1 MKKIISPITF
11 TAIIAIS
18 FNQIAC
24 KNNPK
29 DMKGTGINLADI
41 DSTVKP
47 SDNFFQ
53 YANGGWI
60 KANPI
65 PGDQTRWGSFSILV
79 ENNKKNIRQIAD
91 DAAKK
96 TDVKKDSPEQLVG
109 DFYFSAMDTNSIE
122 KQGASPIKADMERI
136 DMIKEMKGVLGMVA
150 RMQMWN
156 ASPMF
161 SFGAGQDPKNS
172 EVIVPQLEQGGL
184 SLPDRDYYVKTD
196 GRSQNIRE
204 EFIKHVSK
212 MFQLYGNTETE
223 GKKYADV
230 VMRIESDLAKASM
243 TRVEKRDPFK
253 TYNKVT
259 VAELD
264 ALTPSLKWED
274 MLNAMQVKGKYDY
287 LVLAQ
292 PDFLKELEHQLKS
305 TSLSDWKIYLKWHLL
320 NMASSSLSNDFV
332 MEDFHLAQVMSGQK
346 QIQDRWKRMVQYTD
360 RYLGDALGQLYVSKY
375 FPPEAKKKADELVSN
390 LMAAYQDR
398 IQHLDWM
405 SDDTKKKAIEK
416 LNTIARKI
424 GYSEK
429 WKDYAGLEISRESFF
444 KNILNAKTWNYNY
457 MISKVGQ
464 PVNRTEW
471 HMTPPTVN
479 AYYNP
484 SMNEIVFPAGILQ
497 PPFFDPNADD
507 AVNYGSIGAVI
518 GHELTHGFDD
528 EGRNYDAKGNLTNWW
543 TSEDSSKFD
552 SKAKMIVDQFNNYKV
567 LDSLHVNGELTLGEN
582 IADLGGITI
591 AYAAFKRTEQ
601 GKSQDKID
609 GFTPDQRFFL
619 GFARIWASSIRP
631 EAAAQRLIIDSHS
644 PSQFRVNGPL
654 SNLPEFYAAFNVAE
668 NEPMHRGD
676 TLRAKIW

>member
-654 SNLPEFYAAFNVAE
+654 SNLPEFYSAFNVAE
-668 NEPMHRGD
+668 NESMHRSD